1 MKENVLILGGSSEI
15 GLATIKIFLK
25 KNWQVYA
32 HYNKKNKLLKKI
44 RSNSKKLHLF
54 KSNFENLNE
63 VKKFIKKI

>member
-32 HYNKKNKLLKKI
+32 HYNKKNKHLKKI
-44 RSNSKKLHLF
+44 QSNSKTLHLF
-54 KSNFENLNE
+54 KSNFDKWNE
-63 VKKFIKKI
+63 LMLF